1 MKKKIIATLLSA
13 VMTFSLA
20 TGINYSQVS
29 ATTDNSVTLTE
40 EIGEGVTEGLKGEDS
55 NTLLDNPLPVDYFDD
70 CNDSKSTGTMKG
82 YTPRVLTS
90 AGNVNNI
97 VILIKFKGQDTSTV
111 YPESTIKNIVNTYNG
126 DSYSLK
132 DYYNHVSG
140 GKINVNAIQEI
151 E

>member
-55 NTLLDNPLPVDYFDD
+55 NTLLDNPLPVDYFEDY
-70 CNDSKSTGTMKG
+70 NDSKSTGTMKG

-97 VILIKFKGQDTSTV
+97 VILIKFKGQYTSTV
-111 YPESTIKNIVNTYNG
+111 YPTLRACEISSIHYTTR
-126 DSYSLK
+126 YSHHIALLH
-132 DYYNHVSG
+132 NR
-140 GKINVNAIQEI
+140 
-151 E
+151 